1 MSLRDLIA
9 ERIRDAGPLTF
20 AEYMELALYHPTWG
34 YYARAA
40 RRSGR
45 TGDFFTSVDVGP
57 LFGRL
62 LAVQFAEMWEL
73 AGAREAGAFDLV
85 EAGAGTGRL
94 ARDVLDAAAAAD
106 TIPFYDAIRLHLVE
120 RSRAARDAQR
130 AVLGPHA
137 GKLATSGADLPDGL
151 TGIIFA
157 NELLDALPVH
167 RVTMTA
173 DGLEEVYVDLDRHAD
188 RLVERPGRPSTP
200 ALARYLEQ
208 ADVTLPPGADAEI
221 NLAAVGWMRQ
231 AATCLRRG
239 FVVLIDYGDDAVRLY
254 GPMRRHGTLAAYRR
268 HTQEDAPAGWLD
280 QPGDWDLT
288 SHVDLT
294 SVTRCAEQHGLCCLG
309 ALDQTYF
316 LLGLGGAELALEDLG
331 HGMDGV
337 TQRLAAKTLI
347 LPGGL
352 GSTHKV
358 LLFGK
363 AVGTPALRGCSYR
376 VRLT

>member
-20 AEYMELALYHPTWG
+20 AAYMELALYHPTLG

-57 LFGRL
+57 LFGQL

-73 AGAREAGAFDLV
+73 AGAREAGSFDLV
-85 EAGAGTGRL
+85 EAGAGSGRL
-94 ARDVLDAAAAAD
+94 ARDVLDAAAAAAD
-106 TIPFYDAIRLHLVE
+106 TSPFYDALRLHLVE
-120 RSRAARDAQR
+120 RSGAARDAQR
-130 AVLGPHA
+130 TVLGPHA

-173 DGLEEVYVDLDRHAD
+173 DGLEEVYVDLDLHDD
-188 RLVERPGRPSTP
+188 RLVERPDRPSTP
-200 ALARYLEQ
+200 ALAGYLEQ
-208 ADVTLPPGADAEI
+208 AGVTLPPGADAEI

-254 GPMRRHGTLAAYRR
+254 GPMRRRGTLAAYRC
-268 HTQEDAPAGWLD
+268 HTQEDAPAGWLN

-288 SHVDLT
+288 SHMDLT
-294 SVTRCAEQHGLCCLG
+294 SVTRCAEQHGLRCLG

-316 LLGLGGAELALEDLG
+316 LLGLLSAEDLG
-331 HGMDGV
+331 NGMDGV
-337 TQRLAAKTLI
+337 KQRLAVKTL
-347 LPGGL
+347 LMPGGL
-352 GSTHKV
+352 GSAHKV

-363 AVGTPALRGCSYR
+363 AVGTPALRGCSYQ

>member
-9 ERIRDAGPLTF
+9 ERIHDAGPLTF
-20 AEYMELALYHPTWG
+20 AAYMELALYHPTLG

-73 AGAREAGAFDLV
+73 AGAWEASSFDLV
-85 EAGAGTGRL
+85 EAGAGSGRL
-94 ARDVLDAAAAAD
+94 ARDVLAAAAAN
-106 TIPFYDAIRLHLVE
+106 TTPFYDALRLHLVE
-120 RSRAARDAQR
+120 RSGTARDAQR
-130 AVLGPHA
+130 TVLGPHA

-173 DGLEEVYVDLDRHAD
+173 DGLEEVYVDLDLHDD
-188 RLVERPGRPSTP
+188 RLVERPDRPSTP
-200 ALARYLEQ
+200 ALAGYLEQ
-208 ADVTLPPGADAEI
+208 AGVTLAPGADAEI

-254 GPMRRHGTLAAYRR
+254 GPMRRRGTLAAYRR
-268 HTQEDAPAGWLD
+268 HTQEDAPVGWLN

-288 SHVDLT
+288 SHMDLT
-294 SVTRCAEQHGLCCLG
+294 SVTRCAEQHGLRCLG

-316 LLGLGGAELALEDLG
+316 LLGLLSAEDLG
-331 HGMDGV
+331 NGMDGV
-337 TQRLAAKTLI
+337 KQRLAVKTL
-347 LPGGL
+347 LMPGGL

-363 AVGTPALRGCSYR
+363 AVGTPALRGCSYQ